1 MFVVSLTYIVD
12 VEDVEKHLAAHVEYL
27 DKQYAAGHFLASGR
41 KVPRIGGIIL
51 ACVKNRAILDELL
64 AEDPFMLNRVAS
76 YDIIEFVPTKTS
88 SELSMLVQ
96 K

>member
-1 MFVVSLTYIVD
+1 MFVISLTYIVD
-12 VEDVEKHLAAHVEYL
+12 MDEVERYLAAHIAYL
-27 DKQYAAGHFLASGR
+27 EEQYVAGHFLASGR
-41 KVPRIGGIIL
+41 KVPRVGGIIL
-51 ACVKNRAILDELL
+51 ACVSSRGMLDDIL

-88 SELSMLVQ
+88 PELSMLVQ